1 MRRGS
6 LPGAEDTLKI
16 VAAQTAGMLPVDLSA
31 VVADAAARAATRHVC
46 LDEVCGDI
54 TVQDGSH
61 CGEQTGSRA
70 LAVSADDFNRALG
83 NMRQRMA
90 ISIGAPQVSLPWRLL
105 CYPLPAVAGFA
116 VGLSWHKKIRNMFLL
131 VQVPNVQWEDVGGLE
146 DVKAAILETVDL
158 PLRHPHLFTQGLR
171 RRSGVLLYGPPG
183 VLGMMVSVQL
193 CWGTAHGMHRT

>member
-1 MRRGS
+1 
-6 LPGAEDTLKI
+6 
-16 VAAQTAGMLPVDLSA
+16 MLPVDLSA

-131 VQVPNVQWEDVGGLE
+131 VQVPTFECRRHRCPENYLHRPRQFASPL
-146 DVKAAILETVDL
+146 L
-158 PLRHPHLFTQGLR
+158 PLRSVVSLP
-171 RRSGVLLYGPPG
+171 SPPG
-183 VLGMMVSVQL
+183 PGRMAASPELKNTCSVTEVGSV
-193 CWGTAHGMHRT
+193 CWTAGVAGRGCKKGWLAETEICEIPLSCR